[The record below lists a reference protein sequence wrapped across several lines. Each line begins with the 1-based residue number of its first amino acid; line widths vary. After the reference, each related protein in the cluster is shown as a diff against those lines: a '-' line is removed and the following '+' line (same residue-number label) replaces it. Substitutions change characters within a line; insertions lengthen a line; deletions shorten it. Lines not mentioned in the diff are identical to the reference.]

1 MVAFHIQRGLNVPLS
16 APEFYQGLSQ
26 RFLEREGMIFTP
38 AQAAAYDKLRLQA
51 ERVAQLALFVTD
63 ESSARQWIRQ
73 ELDLVTG
80 RGPQTYGELQ
90 PRFIQQLH
98 KSKYE
103 ALPELKVLLEE
114 SFLEDESGRW
124 YNPDP
129 DKLADLEALRQKTLL
144 REFHDYQRSK
154 GRLKIFRGEA
164 IRAGFSNAWR
174 ERQYDVIIEIAERMP
189 DSVLQED
196 QQLLMYYHNANLRQE
211 AKPKQPPLI

>member
-26 RFLEREGMIFTP
+26 RFLERESMVFNP

-63 ESSARQWIRQ
+63 ESSARQWIHQ
-73 ELDLVTG
+73 ELEPASG
-80 RGPQTYGELQ
+80 HGPQTYGELQ

-103 ALPELKVLLEE
+103 ALPELKILLEQ
-114 SFLEDESGRW
+114 SFLEDPAGRW

-129 DKLADLEALRQKTLL
+129 EKQADLEALRQRALL
-144 REFHDYQRSK
+144 REFQDYRHSN
-154 GRLKIFRGEA
+154 GRLKIFRSEA
-164 IRAGFSNAWR
+164 ILAGFSHAWR
-174 ERQYDVIIEIAERMP
+174 ERQYDVIVEIAERMP
-189 DSVLQED
+189 ESVLQES
-196 QQLLMYYHNANLRQE
+196 QQLLMYYHNASLRQ
-211 AKPKQPPLI
+211 AQGPKQERLM